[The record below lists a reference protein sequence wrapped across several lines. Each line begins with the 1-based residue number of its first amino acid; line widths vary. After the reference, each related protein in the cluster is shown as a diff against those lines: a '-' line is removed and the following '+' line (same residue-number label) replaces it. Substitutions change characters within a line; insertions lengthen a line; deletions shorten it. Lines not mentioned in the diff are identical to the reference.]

1 MALCEHHGGIGLS
14 DVRSVLLNLGEDGPT
29 AITFVSMIFRRLLP
43 IATFLVVVFLPAD
56 VWAQG
61 CSMCK
66 AVAETQP
73 GGNVYGG
80 SQAVGAGLNKGILFM
95 MTVPYILLF
104 LFFRKRIVGFIK
116 EFRSA
121 QG

>member
-1 MALCEHHGGIGLS
+1 M
-14 DVRSVLLNLGEDGPT
+14 T
-29 AITFVSMIFRRLLP
+29 FRRLFP
-43 IATFLVVVFLPAD
+43 IAVLLLVFMLPNE
-56 VWAQG
+56 VLAQG

-73 GGNVYGG
+73 GGHVYGG

-95 MTVPYILLF
+95 MVVPYVLLF

>member
-1 MALCEHHGGIGLS
+1 MTARRCLLFAAMLL
-14 DVRSVLLNLGEDGPT
+14 VLL
-29 AITFVSMIFRRLLP
+29 
-43 IATFLVVVFLPAD
+43 LPAEA
-56 VWAQG
+56 WAQG

-80 SQAVGAGLNKGILFM
+80 SQSVGAGLNKGILFM
-95 MTVPYILLF
+95 MVVPYVLLF
-104 LFFRKRIVGFIK
+104 LFFRKRIFGFIK
-116 EFRSA
+116 EFRNA

>member
-1 MALCEHHGGIGLS
+1 MKPH
-14 DVRSVLLNLGEDGPT
+14 
-29 AITFVSMIFRRLLP
+29 RLLF
-43 IATFLVVVFLPAD
+43 AAVVVALFLLPAET
-56 VWAQG
+56 WAQG

-66 AVAETQP
+66 AVAATEP

-80 SQAVGAGLNKGILFM
+80 AQAVGAGLNKGILFM
-95 MTVPYILLF
+95 MAVPYVLLF
-104 LFFRKRIVGFIK
+104 IFFRKKIAGFVK

>member
-1 MALCEHHGGIGLS
+1 MTFRRIFPIA
-14 DVRSVLLNLGEDGPT
+14 VLLL
-29 AITFVSMIFRRLLP
+29 VMMLP
-43 IATFLVVVFLPAD
+43 SE

-80 SQAVGAGLNKGILFM
+80 SQAVGAGLNKGIIFM
-95 MTVPYILLF
+95 MVVPYVLLF
-104 LFFRKRIVGFIK
+104 LFFRKRIVGFVK

>member
-1 MALCEHHGGIGLS
+1 M
-14 DVRSVLLNLGEDGPT
+14 T
-29 AITFVSMIFRRLLP
+29 FRRLLTFTVLLV
-43 IATFLVVVFLPAD
+43 IALLPAE

-61 CSMCK
+61 CAMCK

-80 SQAVGAGLNKGILFM
+80 NQAVGAGLNKGIIFM
-95 MTVPYILLF
+95 MIVPYVLLF
-104 LFFRKRIVGFIK
+104 LFFRKRIVGFVK

>member
-1 MALCEHHGGIGLS
+1 MIVRHRLLFTAL
-14 DVRSVLLNLGEDGPT
+14 VMVLL
-29 AITFVSMIFRRLLP
+29 
-43 IATFLVVVFLPAD
+43 LPAET
-56 VWAQG
+56 WAQG

-95 MTVPYILLF
+95 MTVPYVLLF
-104 LFFRKRIVGFIK
+104 LFFRKRIFGFIK

>member
-1 MALCEHHGGIGLS
+1 MLTVA
-14 DVRSVLLNLGEDGPT
+14 VLLL
-29 AITFVSMIFRRLLP
+29 AVLLP
-43 IATFLVVVFLPAD
+43 SE

-80 SQAVGAGLNKGILFM
+80 NQAVGAGLNKGIIFM
-95 MTVPYILLF
+95 MVVPYVLLF
-104 LFFRKRIVGFIK
+104 LFFRKRILGFVK

>member
-1 MALCEHHGGIGLS
+1 ML
-14 DVRSVLLNLGEDGPT
+14 
-29 AITFVSMIFRRLLP
+29 FRRLLP
-43 IATFLVVVFLPAD
+43 IAALLVVVLLPVD

>member
-1 MALCEHHGGIGLS
+1 MKFRSLTLS
-14 DVRSVLLNLGEDGPT
+14 LLLLIMLACGPEL
-29 AITFVSMIFRRLLP
+29 F
-43 IATFLVVVFLPAD
+43 
-56 VWAQG
+56 AQG

-95 MTVPYILLF
+95 MVVPYVLLF
-104 LFFRKRIVGFIK
+104 IFFRKHIAGFVK
-116 EFRSA
+116 EFREA
-121 QG
+121 KG

>member
-1 MALCEHHGGIGLS
+1 MTL
-14 DVRSVLLNLGEDGPT
+14 
-29 AITFVSMIFRRLLP
+29 RRLLP
-43 IATFLVVVFLPAD
+43 LTVLLMVLMLPAD
-56 VWAQG
+56 AWAQG

-73 GGNVYGG
+73 GSNVYGG
-80 SQAVGAGLNKGILFM
+80 TQAVGAGLNKGILFM
-95 MTVPYILLF
+95 MGVPYVLLF
-104 LFFRKRIVGFIK
+104 LFFRKRIVGFVK